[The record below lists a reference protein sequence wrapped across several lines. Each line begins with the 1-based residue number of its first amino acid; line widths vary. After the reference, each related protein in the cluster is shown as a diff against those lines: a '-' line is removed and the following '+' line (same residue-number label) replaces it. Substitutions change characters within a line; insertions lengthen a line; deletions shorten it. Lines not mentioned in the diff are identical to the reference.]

1 MATKAQKA
9 QRRCCRDERKD
20 QGNQTEART
29 HLKKKK
35 SKKPLI
41 NFSHSKDSSDHSG
54 IVELIT
60 VDSSDVEELDDEKQ
74 TASFSQSNVI
84 EIDGEDG
91 KYDEISPS
99 QELEFE
105 ENNQAN
111 DMMSLLDASINALH
125 TLMNFIWTKLI
136 KKMKSIMQDEI
147 NKKNFFF
154 LINFI
159 RMKLINVCSDDGDT
173 SGEDEVNEDEPLQA
187 LWSIFENPT
196 ASSVRRK
203 LKSGKFGY
211 QKPVENPN
219 SSSQKLTPAIVHS
232 FREL

>member
-111 DMMSLLDASINALH
+111 DMMSLH
-125 TLMNFIWTKLI
+125 
-136 KKMKSIMQDEI
+136 
-147 NKKNFFF
+147 
-154 LINFI
+154 
-159 RMKLINVCSDDGDT
+159 VCS
-173 SGEDEVNEDEPLQA
+173 
-187 LWSIFENPT
+187 
-196 ASSVRRK
+196 
-203 LKSGKFGY
+203 
-211 QKPVENPN
+211 
-219 SSSQKLTPAIVHS
+219 
-232 FREL
+232 

>member
-111 DMMSLLDASINALH
+111 DMMS
-125 TLMNFIWTKLI
+125 F
-136 KKMKSIMQDEI
+136 
-147 NKKNFFF
+147 
-154 LINFI
+154 
-159 RMKLINVCSDDGDT
+159 DDGDT

-187 LWSIFENPT
+187 LWSIFENPTATST

-219 SSSQKLTPAIVHS
+219 SSSQKLTPAIVP
-232 FREL
+232 RP